1 MAASATPHL
10 GCEWAGV
17 CYCFGVLP
25 FCLSSAP
32 WLFTTV
38 MGHSVR
44 VIRYKGGD
52 VIAYLDDVIFGA
64 KSAGDAL
71 TWTQRMLRI
80 LQSFGG

>member
-1 MAASATPHL
+1 M
-10 GCEWAGV
+10 
-17 CYCFGVLP
+17 
-25 FCLSSAP
+25 
-32 WLFTTV
+32 
-38 MGHSVR
+38 R